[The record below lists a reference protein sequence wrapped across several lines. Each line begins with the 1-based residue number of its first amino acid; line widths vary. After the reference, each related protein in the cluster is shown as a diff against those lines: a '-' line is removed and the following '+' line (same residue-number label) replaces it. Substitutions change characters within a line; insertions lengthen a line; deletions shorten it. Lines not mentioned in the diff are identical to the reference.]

1 MYLLQ
6 LDISKAIDNSQLSW
20 KPKEIITYCNHR
32 KGIVKTFNDI
42 KNLANFISL
51 LPIFLDDHT
60 FALFDLQ

>member
-6 LDISKAIDNSQLSW
+6 LDINKAIDDSQLSL

-32 KGIVKTFNDI
+32 KGIVKRLNDI
-42 KNLANFISL
+42 QNFAKSIFL
-51 LPIFLDDHT
+51 LPFFLDVYT